1 MPGCRDNVWRS
12 CSTNL
17 PELSHIFFNFI
28 GHTGSPLQNGSK
40 VEKVGQSPPLTHFF
54 KIDNTCSARTD
65 DIQEGHH
72 RCFFTSEYRM
82 GAAYF
87 FQFLLTITHGF
98 DPIFQCVQ
106 DARMRFT
113 RSRHTFSSPAASC
126 GASHI
131 FFNFFHLENPTFF
144 RGCGNQVPRGG
155 PPQKSDQFS
164 R

>member
-1 MPGCRDNVWRS
+1 MWGLSYFFQFFSLRKSDFFSRVRKSGTSRGSPPKIGPIFSIKNIRAAAQKILGTPLGNKQLHAAADVMPGCRDNVWRS

-72 RCFFTSEYRM
+72 RCFFSAFVR
-82 GAAYF
+82 
-87 FQFLLTITHGF
+87 
-98 DPIFQCVQ
+98 
-106 DARMRFT
+106 
-113 RSRHTFSSPAASC
+113 
-126 GASHI
+126 
-131 FFNFFHLENPTFF
+131 
-144 RGCGNQVPRGG
+144 
-155 PPQKSDQFS
+155 
-164 R
+164 